1 MKEVY
6 TNHKRLPLVDFN
18 HDFDLIEEKECMF
31 LNRSNSNTW
40 REELKGTI
48 AAKLI
53 DDGNDITIEFEDRE
67 PIRFLYHQAEELF
80 ILLSQC
86 KWDGI
91 EIKESKTTM
100 KWPSSL

>member
-1 MKEVY
+1 MKQVY
-6 TNHKRLPLVDFN
+6 TNHKRLPLVDFH
-18 HDFDLIEEKECMF
+18 HDFDLMEGKDCM
-31 LNRSNSNTW
+31 LLTRSNDKTW
-40 REELKGTI
+40 KEEHRGVV
-48 AAKLI
+48 AAQLN
-53 DDGNDITIEFEDRE
+53 DDGNNITIRFEDQE
-67 PIRFLYHQAEELF
+67 PIELMYHQAEELF

>member
-1 MKEVY
+1 MKQVY
-6 TNHKRLPLVDFN
+6 TNHKRLPLVDLH
-18 HDFDLIEEKECMF
+18 HDFDLLEDNTTKF
-31 LNRSNSNTW
+31 LNRSNEIQW
-40 REELKGTI
+40 REDLRGTV
-48 AAKLI
+48 AATLT
-53 DDGNDITIEFEDRE
+53 DDGNDIIVTFEDRE

-86 KWDGI
+86 NWDGI

>member
-1 MKEVY
+1 MKQVY
-6 TNHKRLPLVDFN
+6 TNHKRLPLIDFH
-18 HDFDLIEEKECMF
+18 HDYDLIEDSDNKL
-31 LNRSNSNTW
+31 LNKSNTKTW
-40 REELKGTI
+40 NEEYRGKE
-48 AAKLI
+48 AARLI
-53 DDGNDITIEFEDRE
+53 DNGNEFIIVFDEKRRLKID
-67 PIRFLYHQAEELF
+67 YAEAEQLF